1 MGVRRARV
9 VVGALG
15 SCALL
20 MAQLAAPAAA
30 TFPGRNG
37 RIAFSTW
44 TDAGTSL
51 STIHPNG
58 SGRQV
63 IADGAVFEDPSWSRN
78 GRWLVV
84 SRTPARY
91 QDCLSGCIDP
101 TSLVIM
107 RADGSDR
114 RKVTTSTGDVRD
126 PSFSANG
133 RRILYSVYRYAF
145 DGSSS
150 KMFSIRRDG
159 TDKRRIA
166 RRLDGLMSGL
176 TQSPN
181 GKRYAFAFWPDGK
194 PGDAIYTKP
203 SGGGGLRRL
212 TPFNGSQEPDW
223 SPDSRRLVFT
233 RWSAGW
239 DRAHIARMRRDG
251 SGLRRLT
258 GRGESVAPTWS
269 PNGRWIV
276 YEREGDRPSIHV
288 MRADGSDKRKVVG
301 SGRGWPTDPSWQP
314 LPD

>member
-1 MGVRRARV
+1 
-9 VVGALG
+9 VGGL
-15 SCALL
+15 ALL
-20 MAQLAAPAAA
+20 MVHLAAPAAA

-44 TDAGTSL
+44 TDAGVLLATVDRD
-51 STIHPNG
+51 G
-58 SGRQV
+58 SDRQV

-84 SRTPARY
+84 SRRPARY
-91 QDCLSGCIDP
+91 QDCPSGCIDP

-114 RKVTTSTGDVRD
+114 RTVTKSDGDIRD

-133 RRILYSVYRYAF
+133 RRILYSVYRF
-145 DGSSS
+145 SGTQGGST
-150 KMFSIRRDG
+150 KLLSIRRDG
-159 TDKRRIA
+159 TGKRRIA
-166 RRLDGLMSGL
+166 RRLDGTVSGL
-176 TQSPN
+176 TQSPD
-181 GKRYAFAFWPDGK
+181 GSRYAFAFRRKGT
-194 PGDAIYTKP
+194 PGEAIFTKRP
-203 SGGGGLRRL
+203 GGGGLRRL

-239 DRAHIARMRRDG
+239 DRAHIARIRRDG

-258 GRGESVAPTWS
+258 GGGESVAPAWS
-269 PNGRWIV
+269 PDGRWIA
-276 YEREGDRPSIHV
+276 YGRLGDRGSIVV
-288 MRADGSDKRKVVG
+288 MRADGSDKRRVVG
-301 SGRGWPTDPSWQP
+301 SGRGLPTDPSWQP